1 MGEEHRQQRG
11 YKGLQG
17 WPTARDSGCWQ
28 LAGETKP
35 TSVET
40 YHGGGTQITKAQA

>member
-1 MGEEHRQQRG
+1 
-11 YKGLQG
+11 
-17 WPTARDSGCWQ
+17 